1 MVLCL
6 NCGCVGH
13 ADDKGEMK
21 ELSPSLYCP
30 NCQSDKDVIDVDEE
44 IAWYIY
50 KLNKAGFKTK
60 FSCAGHPWEK
70 YCLGYIVFQEDYPE
84 IKEYFDKY
92 QPKHLD
98 LEINL
103 TGHFKMDK
111 MTTCYLTQKEIDES
125 EFYQDNFI
133 PDGQKNYTI
142 RVKDRYEA
150 LIENI
155 GDNVFIDDPNSLMIH
170 HNFHSD
176 MKNLVNRLCN

>member
-13 ADDKGEMK
+13 ADDNGEIK

-30 NCQSDKDVIDVDEE
+30 KCQSDKDVIEVDEE

-70 YCLGYIVFQEDYPE
+70 YCFGYIMFQENYPE

-92 QPKHLD
+92 QPKYLD
-98 LEINL
+98 LEVTI
-103 TGHFKMDK
+103 TGHFKIDP
-111 MTTCYLTQKEIDES
+111 MTTVNITKKEFNEDEFFRS
-125 EFYQDNFI
+125 NFE
-133 PDGQKNYTI
+133 PDGKKLYTI
-142 RVKDRYEA
+142 RVKNRKEIFIKN
-150 LIENI
+150 LKN
-155 GDNVFIDDPNSLMIH
+155 NVFIDDPDSIMIH
-170 HNFHSD
+170 NNFHSD
-176 MKNLVNRLCN
+176 MKNLINRLCN